1 MSGQPGTIRLSGRLP
16 DWLLDPRLVAGG
28 RMTLAALA
36 AFAAFGLILLL
47 DGANPFEAIR
57 LILDSALG
65 NEFGRSEVLVKLVP
79 FGLCAAATAI
89 PARVGLINVGGEGQ
103 FHIGALVSSGLIL
116 YSGAPDPLLLPLA
129 LIGGAVGGAAWAAI
143 AAVMR
148 VAFNLNETISTLLL
162 NYVAI
167 QLVNYF
173 VFGPWRDPAAFNWPF
188 TEDFPSAAILPGIW
202 TGRVHAGVFIVAAV
216 LITMFVVFRYTRIG
230 YEMRAVGGNARAA
243 ARAGIPTRRYLL
255 WSLVIGGAVAGLAG
269 FAEVTA
275 IQGRLRP
282 GISVEYG
289 FVGFLASWL
298 GGHRPVGI
306 LIASLLFGVIAVG
319 GDSLQIGV
327 DLPGSSVNILMALM
341 LFGVLAGRRN
351 SAAVQA

>member
-1 MSGQPGTIRLSGRLP
+1 
-16 DWLLDPRLVAGG
+16 LLDARVVAAG
-28 RMTLAALA
+28 RIALAAA
-36 AFAAFGLILLL
+36 VAFAAFGAVLLL
-47 DGANPFEAIR
+47 DGANPVEAIR

-65 NEFGRSEVLVKLVP
+65 SEFGRSEVLVKLVP

-116 YSGAPDPLLLPLA
+116 YSGAPGPLLLPLA
-129 LIGGAVGGAAWAAI
+129 LVGGAVGGALWAGI
-143 AAVMR
+143 AAAMR

-167 QLVNYF
+167 QLLNYF

-188 TEDFPSAAILPGIW
+188 TADFPQAAILPGVW
-202 TGRVHAGVFIVAAV
+202 TGRVHAGIFLVAAV
-216 LITMFVVFRYTRIG
+216 LIAMFVVFRYTRIG
-230 YEMRAVGGNARAA
+230 FEMRAVGGNARAA
-243 ARAGIPTRRYLL
+243 ARAGIPTGRYLF
-255 WSLVIGGAVAGLAG
+255 WSLVLGGAVAGLAG
-269 FAEVTA
+269 VAEVTA

-306 LIASLLFGVIAVG
+306 LFASLLFGVLAVG

-327 DLPGSSVNILMALM
+327 SLPGSSINILMALM

-351 SAAVQA
+351 DARVQA